1 MVVQETAT
9 SNGKG
14 ASGATGRACG
24 SSGSASFS
32 SSFPFSFSA
41 SARAVLTALAV
52 LAPIA
57 AWPQIIADPS
67 APGGQR
73 PTVLAAPNGVP
84 VINIQRAS
92 AAGVSRNTYSQF
104 DIGRSG
110 AVLNNSPSTVSTQ
123 LAGTVGANPWLSAP
137 AQVILNEV
145 NSPNPSYLRGYVEV
159 GGARAEVILANPSG
173 IQVDGGGF
181 INASRVT
188 LTTGTPQLGASGTIE
203 SFLVRGGT
211 IVIDGQG
218 LDLTRVDYSAILSR
232 ALSVNAGLWANQL
245 EIITGANAVNV
256 LQRQVSLIAGTGPTP
271 AFSLDVAAL
280 GGMYAG
286 KILLMGSEAGVGV
299 RNAGT
304 LSSAPANLAA
314 GQSALSGIGEFV
326 ITSAGRLE
334 NLGTIQASGRADLT
348 AMTLGNSGTIASA
361 TSLKVRTEGE
371 LANSL
376 NGRSGQIEAPRL
388 DLASTSGDINNQG
401 ATIRQTSAAALT
413 LTAPVLSNTAGGVI
427 GAEPAPAPTPSTGTS
442 TGTGTG
448 TGTGAGASSGTG
460 TTTPTDG
467 STATGPG
474 TGVGTA
480 TPPAPA
486 PAPAPGALTAAGTI
500 RNDGGHIYAGGP
512 IAILSQNVNNN
523 GGTLTLAD
531 LTLTQPTFDN
541 HNGTLNVGNFN
552 AHVER
557 FDNTAG
563 TLHAGHLQVVT
574 TGDLINVDGKL
585 LSDAETSL
593 SVGGLL
599 NNTRGT
605 ASAVGALSATVAGSA
620 NNSAGTLTAN
630 QSLTL
635 STAALDNRQGTVQS
649 SQANTQLKVT
659 NLLQNTDGL
668 IGAGLDLGVAAGTLA
683 GGNGTLRATR
693 DTTVS
698 VVGAL
703 TSEGSITA
711 ARHTTLTANSFVSG
725 TASVLGAGIHN
736 DGTLATSG
744 NLAVTTTG
752 ALTAGGQNLAPVRV
766 TFQGAAVDL
775 SGSQTYAG
783 TIALTATQGNV
794 ATSGATVSTPGTL
807 SLNANANSDQT
818 LVNVNGKVTAGQ
830 LDLHA
835 ANITNTQAGQLVQ
848 TGPGATTL
856 ITGIFDNSGGL
867 LASNG
872 RDLSLQAATVTN
884 TAGEISHAGVGG
896 APGTL
901 VVDTG
906 SYSGA
911 GGTMITNGALVVRDS
926 GAFVQDG
933 GSTRARQITM
943 DVASLSSQAGG
954 KIVQTGD
961 GATRIT
967 ASGALNNNAGLI
979 QSNGL
984 SLTLQAATLTNSDG
998 MIAHSTGNAS
1008 GVLDITAT
1016 TRLDNRQGDIV
1027 GNGVLALHG
1036 GAVGNEGGAINA
1048 QQIALDAAS
1057 LRNESGQIVQGGT
1070 GATRIAVTGL
1080 LDNNAGLI
1088 ASKGQDFAIGAGT
1101 LTNVQGSIQHAIDT
1115 GSGAR
1120 GTLAI
1125 AAASVDNTR
1134 GEILA
1139 NSALQITTGVL
1150 GNSTGTLSAAQ
1161 IGLAAASLNN
1171 QAGKILQSGS
1181 DDTRIVVS
1189 GAIDN
1194 SAKGLIASNANNV
1207 TLTAGGTLNNTGGTV
1222 QHAGIGMLAI
1232 STGAL
1237 ANDKGDIVSNGALAL
1252 KTGAFGNNAGAVS
1265 ANLVAVDALSLTNQ
1279 AGQIVQLGQGAT
1291 RIAVAGALDNSAQG
1305 LIATNGETFN
1315 LSSASLNN
1323 QGGTVQHAGQGAFDL
1338 TTGALSNNTGL
1349 IVSNGALALKA
1360 SAIDNN
1366 AGTLSAQQLM
1376 IDAASLSNQHGQVTQ
1391 NGTGATRIAVAGL
1404 LDNSGAGLIS
1414 SAGSDFTLGA
1424 GTLNNATGSLQHAGT
1439 GAFNLI
1445 TGALANNAGL
1455 IVSNGALAIHA
1466 GDIGNQVGVISAK
1479 QLSLDAASL
1488 SNQAGQVIQS
1498 GTGATRIAV
1507 AGLLDNTADG
1517 LIASNGL
1524 DMTLSAT
1531 TLLNTGGNVEHAGMG
1546 TFALTARD
1554 MLNNAR
1560 GTLAS
1565 NGDLVVQTGT
1575 FGNNAGHVTANQL
1588 TLDARSLTNQAGQI
1602 VQLGQ
1607 GATHIAVAGLL
1618 DNSARGLIATNGAAF
1633 SLSAGALN
1641 NDSGTVQHA
1650 GQGAFDL
1657 TTTTLTNRAGLIVS
1671 NGALTLQAT
1680 DVQNNTGTLTA
1691 NRITADVSNLNNQHG
1706 QIVQNGSGA
1715 TRIAV
1720 THLLDNSAGGLI
1732 ASAGTDFAL
1741 ASGTLNNAVG
1751 SVQHAGTSTLALTT
1765 GALSNEHGEILGNG
1779 ALVVRAGAIGNNA
1792 GTIAARQV
1800 SIDAASLSNQA
1811 GSLTQSG
1818 TGTTRIAVVG
1828 LLDNT
1833 ARGVIAS
1840 NGAEMVLSAATL
1852 LNSTGQIAHAG
1863 KGTFDLTARDLLHNV
1878 RGDIASNGALAIRA
1892 GVFGNDTGHV
1902 TANRLAI
1909 DALSL
1914 TNQAGQIVQLGQ
1926 GTTRIAV
1933 AGVLDNSAKGVI
1945 ATNGESFSLGAGSL
1959 NNEDGVVQH
1968 AGHGG
1973 FALTTGELSNNTGL
1987 IVSNGALAL
1996 QASAID
2002 NNAGIISA
2010 YQVAIDAASLN
2021 NRHGQLTQNGI
2032 GATHIAVVGA
2042 LDNSAAGLI
2051 ASRGVS
2057 MTLSAGTLD
2066 NQTGS
2071 IQHAGTG
2078 AFALTSGALANAH
2091 GRIVSNGALTAH
2103 AGDIGNQAGVI
2114 SAKQLSLDAAS
2125 LNNQTGQVLQSGTG
2139 ATRIAVAGALDNS
2152 AHGLIAS
2159 NGLDMTLSVTTLLNS
2174 TGQIEHAGQGA
2185 FALTAR
2191 DMLNNTR
2198 GDIVSNGAL
2207 SVGAG
2212 AFDNDAGHVTSKQL
2226 TVDALSLSN
2235 QTGQMMQLGQGVT
2248 RIAVTGAID
2257 NSAQGLIAT
2266 NGDTFSLSSASLNN
2280 QSGTVQHAGHGAFD
2294 LTTGALANNAGLI
2307 VSNGALTLAAAA
2319 VQNTAGTLSAAQLSL
2334 DAQSLVNQHGQVTQ
2348 NGTGAT
2354 HIAVAGLLDNSAAG
2368 LIASRGVSMTLSA
2381 GTLDNQTG
2389 SIQHAGT
2396 GAFALTSGP
2405 LTNAHGLIVSNGALG
2420 MHAGNIGNQAGVISA
2435 KQLSLD
2441 AASLNNQ
2448 TGQVLQS
2455 GTGATRIAVAGAL
2468 DNSAHG
2474 LIASSGSDMV
2484 LSAGGVLT
2492 NADGQIKHAGTGTL
2506 AISSGSLANDRGEID
2521 SNGALVVTTGAFGNN
2536 AGHVTANLLTVD
2548 AQSLIS
2554 QAGRIV
2560 QVGKSVTHIAVTGAL
2575 DNSAKGVIATNGE
2588 SFGLSSGSLNN
2599 DDGIV
2604 QHAGHGGLTLT
2615 TGALGNRSGLIV
2627 SNGVLA
2633 LTAADVQN
2641 TAGTLSGA
2649 QLGLDAQSLVNQRGQ
2664 VTQNG
2669 TGATRIAVAGLLD
2682 NSAAGLIASQGRSM
2696 TLSAGTLNNATGN
2709 VQHAGTGAF
2718 TLSTGTLANEHG
2730 LVLSNGALAL
2740 TASDIG
2746 NQAGMISAR
2755 QLGLE
2760 AASLNNQAGQ
2770 VTQSGTGATRMAVT
2784 GALDNSA
2791 HGLIASN
2798 GVDLTLTVGG
2808 ALTNTDGQIQHAGT
2822 GTLAIA
2828 SGSLVNDRG
2837 DIDSNGAL
2845 VVTSGSFGN
2854 NAGHVTAKQLTL
2866 DVQSLAN
2873 QAGRIVQLGQGA
2885 THIVVAG
2892 ALDNSAKGLIASN
2905 GVDMTLRAST
2915 LTNAT
2920 GVIQHAGSGRLDLAA
2935 STRLDNAQGS
2945 IVSNGALALQGGAIG
2960 NNAGLIAAHQLTLDV
2975 ASLSNRGGQLVQ
2987 STSSKN
2993 SAPTLIAVAGLL
3005 DNGADGLIASNARDM
3020 TLRAGTLSNGGR
3032 IEHSGDGT
3040 LDLTLGQS
3048 TNAAGHIVSNNVMAI
3063 HGGAIGNDAGFID
3076 ARYISLDAV
3085 SLSNRGGHIVQ
3096 SGTEATTLR
3105 LSGNLDNDGGWIAS
3119 NGQNLSLSAASMSNN
3134 DGHIVHTATG
3144 AGTLNI
3150 DAGTGAF
3157 VGNRGQLSTT
3167 GTLVVQAGNFSQDGG
3182 TTSAELIRIDSA
3194 TLGNQ
3199 GGTIVQFGQGDTH
3212 IAVTGL
3218 LDNGNQGRI
3227 ASNGRDMRLTAG
3239 TLRNVEGSIEH
3250 AAGVDGSGTLALT
3263 ASDSFD
3269 NTHGSVI
3276 GNGVLRVHGGRIV
3289 NDNAGLLAAQLI
3301 GIDGTS
3307 LSNQNGGRIVQG
3319 TPASPGHGAKGT
3331 RDTTIAVTGDL
3342 NNDGG
3347 TISTQGKNL
3356 TLQAGATLSN
3366 RAGTIE
3372 HVGDGT
3378 LAIKADL
3385 FDDTTG
3391 SVLTNGA
3398 LAIRGGRFV
3407 HDGSTTVVKQ
3417 LDIDVASMRNQR
3429 GTLLQTGT
3437 GDTSIKVSG
3446 ELDNTL
3452 GTLGSNG
3459 RNLTLSAST
3468 LINTG
3473 GQLQHAVNT
3482 ANDGHGTLKLDV
3494 GSYSGARSQITANDA
3509 LVIQANS
3516 FDNGAGNT
3524 GGLGGAISARRL
3536 TLDAQSFG
3544 NQGGTIVQ
3552 TGTEATR
3559 ITVAGLLD
3567 NSAGGSLASNGEVSI
3582 TAASVNN
3589 QGGTLRAAGGAKL
3602 DLTVVGLVDNSHHGL
3617 ISSGAN
3623 TTVIADRLNNDDA
3636 GETGGVLAVGGLQLT
3651 LRGAVSNIGGK
3662 LGANGN
3668 TTITTSS
3675 LDSTRG
3681 SIAAVNGALR
3691 ITTTGQ
3697 TINDSGKMQA
3707 GSDLV
3712 LSNTGLKTVGGK
3724 VRGGTVQIDS
3734 HGNTIDTSRGSM
3746 VADSTLDILSG
3757 ALVNVAG
3764 LIQSGGAMSIDTHG
3778 QALTNANT
3786 NINGQGGIVS
3796 GARLTLATG
3805 SVDNSAGFIGVAGDI
3820 TATTRQFTNTQGG
3833 IVLSQGRLSV
3843 DTQGADYTN
3852 QGGQSLSLGDLAI
3865 TTGAGTV
3872 NNNAGLIR
3880 SSATTT
3886 LRAARVV
3893 NANTLGT
3900 DQGIEG
3906 LNVVID
3912 TNTLDNTSGAIRA
3925 DQNTTITSAGSVNNS
3940 NGLISAKRVLS
3951 ILNPQGAS
3959 KTQVLTNT
3967 GGTLQ
3972 GDEGV
3977 DIEVN
3982 HFSADGKVISGRD
3995 LNLAFNGDVTNNGT
4009 VNAQGSLTYGAT
4021 GNVTNNGILHANLN
4035 LTVGGVDVVNNAGA
4049 EISAGLSTTVNASGT
4064 LTNRGLID
4072 GVATRIHAGTLNN
4085 VGTGRL
4091 YGDRLSIAAGTVNNL
4106 TETVNGQIVSAT
4118 IAARRTLDI
4127 GAGTLNNREHALIF
4141 SQGDM
4146 AIGGALDGNRQAT
4159 GQAGAVNNASAT
4171 IEALGN
4177 IRLAAARINNTNEHL
4192 VVERQVQSAVHK
4204 DEFQSGLLG
4213 NSSFAPG
4220 PASNFVIL
4228 NSRYAYLKAHPDK
4241 YGQRQLATPAV
4252 VVTPEYCSQGESSSG
4267 CSPGFTTVEPS
4278 NSPRFA
4284 QFGVTPPPQTVPKF
4298 ADYGCTTFVCPAY
4311 DAALSAYN
4319 LGYSNALAGLTTAID
4334 GYNVSVTEDNRLIY
4348 QDRQWTGLSYM
4359 ETVSKDAATGSDPAK
4374 IAAGGNLAIQGQ
4386 LFNSNSQVV
4395 AGGQLSADQ
4404 APQNQQTQALEITHR
4419 AGTATHT
4426 SWGPRGGLF
4435 TGDRWYNNTGDYL
4448 PADIVVSTPLSG
4460 WRYESGVNA
4469 ASGHSLGSVSS
4480 GPARSPADS
4489 AGQVGS
4495 GNGLHTIIEV
4505 PSAVGGDTGVTG
4517 QTAGTASGGGST
4529 GTAQGGTAGTATA
4542 GSTQNANGTAA
4553 GTADT
4558 RTVASSTLPGANS
4571 AQSQTA
4577 SAAGTRAQ
4585 DVSSPGAQSAGTV
4598 TASASGTTAGASAAN
4613 GAVGAKGLTASAT
4626 ATTAAT
4632 TVANGVAS
4640 ASSATANVSA
4650 STVAAASANGATGA
4664 VGVTASTTGSTASA
4678 ASSNGV
4684 NGTSGVTANASA
4696 STANAASSNSAT
4708 SSLAGS
4714 ASSGTGRTSPTALV
4728 VRTSTPGLNLPTA
4741 SLYSTHAGPGS
4752 RYLIATDAAFTQG
4765 QSSVSS
4771 DALLTSL
4778 GFNSETT
4785 LKRLGDGFYEQSLI
4799 RDQILNLTGYRHIAG
4814 FGNDAA
4820 EYTALMNA
4828 GATFARQ
4835 YGLRV
4840 GIALSAAQMA
4850 QLTSDIVW
4858 LVEQSV
4864 TLPDGSTERVLVPQV
4879 YVRVRPG
4886 DIDGSGALLSADAI
4900 VIKGTPGNSAGD
4912 LTNSGTLAGRTLID
4926 INAETVN
4933 NLGGRITAGSVN
4945 LNARGDL
4952 NNIGGSITGANAVSL
4967 TAGRDIT
4974 IESTTRT
4981 QTSAQGSRTNLDRI
4995 AGVYVTNPGGTLVA
5009 SAGNDVNL
5017 IGAILANS
5025 GGGATSI
5032 KAVND
5037 INLSTVTTANSLDIT
5052 WDARNFSRTAE
5063 SQDIGSQVIGVGAV
5077 RMTAGNDL
5085 NIKASKVASTDA
5097 ALVVTAGRDIDI
5109 TAGEIN
5115 RSLSAASYTQDS
5127 GWFSKSSSTRRIDVA
5142 TSDAVTSNLSGNTV
5156 SVLAGRDITTQA
5168 AVLQS
5173 ENAMSLSAGR
5183 DLTLGTA
5190 NQSATESH
5198 FKQDTKTATGLG
5210 KLTGIAL
5217 GADTVG
5223 AKLITSNAALTDGAV
5238 TRTAS
5243 VGTVISAGS
5252 LQSMSGR
5259 NTTVTGSTVVADNDV
5274 SMIAGNNF
5282 TVQSAQ
5288 NTEGASSFNATRKSG
5303 MIGSTFNPSF
5313 GNVKQDQGSREA
5325 GVTQTA
5331 SQIASLKGNVT
5342 LVAGNTYT
5350 QTASSVLAAGL
5361 AGPLT
5366 GGDVNILA
5374 KTVAIGEAYNTSN
5387 ATRVTHSASTV
5398 LGGSASVAGISTDT
5412 LRGAKNTIES
5422 IGNTG
5427 DSRMKA
5433 LGAVNLAIQGSQI
5446 ATAAQSLASGEGLG
5460 FKVAVNLSRN
5470 TSESHTTQVASET
5483 VGSSITGA
5491 HNVNIVATG
5500 GGKDSNIKAVGSTIT
5515 AGDTVNLAADNAIGL
5530 EAGKSSFEQHAT
5542 NSSNGASIGV
5552 GFAVGAQNGFTIE
5565 LGVSQGKGKG
5575 NASDVVY
5582 TNTQVSGGK
5591 TVNVISGGDL
5601 NLKGALIAA
5610 PKVNAEVGGDLNIQ
5624 SLQDTSVSDAKQSS
5638 AGLNVSLC
5646 IPPICYGVSTVG
5658 VSLAAANA
5666 KGDFAS
5672 VKEQSGIKAGDG
5684 GFNVNVAGNT
5694 DLKGGVI
5701 SSTQAAIDT
5710 GTNSLKTASLTTSDI
5725 ENRSAAKASSTAIS
5739 VSSDMLDEGKYGATK
5754 AVLGNALD
5762 NGSASSS
5769 TSGKTRSAVS
5779 GGNVVITDEAAQL
5792 AATGKTAS
5800 ETVAALNRDTTSS
5813 NATVQKQDVKALQE
5827 QAQFEQGIK
5836 DLAVKQ
5842 LTVYTDDAYKTMF
5855 KTEAKFYRV
5864 TCGGTQ
5870 EQCMSDPSLV
5880 KMQEIDS
5887 ATAKRDGKVL
5897 AANGILNSE
5906 DRAGQLAYQNAS
5918 VDKEGDKPSNIT
5930 LMHIAPAETT
5940 LGEMLVAT
5948 YEQKLASTLGYTN
5961 ADNTYADTLEGRG
5974 QEDTISMGHSR
5985 GTIVQTN
5992 AFNILGDKG
6001 FKNENL
6007 KLEGVGMA
6015 VSLPTY
6021 IDAGTRVMGS
6031 DAALQNITATYMAND
6046 PVSVIAAGN
6055 PGDAWA
6061 AFKEF
6066 ANVVGKDNSAHSC
6079 YGSGAKG
6086 CTSIASPLLNGPQP
6100 INQNPSNIITYQDG
6114 QFVQSSGSK

>member
-1 MVVQETAT
+1 M
-9 SNGKG
+9 
-14 ASGATGRACG
+14 
-24 SSGSASFS
+24 
-32 SSFPFSFSA
+32 
-41 SARAVLTALAV
+41 
-52 LAPIA
+52 
-57 AWPQIIADPS
+57 
-67 APGGQR
+67 
-73 PTVLAAPNGVP
+73 
-84 VINIQRAS
+84 
-92 AAGVSRNTYSQF
+92 
-104 DIGRSG
+104 
-110 AVLNNSPSTVSTQ
+110 
-123 LAGTVGANPWLSAP
+123 
-137 AQVILNEV
+137 
-145 NSPNPSYLRGYVEV
+145 
-159 GGARAEVILANPSG
+159 
-173 IQVDGGGF
+173 
-181 INASRVT
+181 
-188 LTTGTPQLGASGTIE
+188 
-203 SFLVRGGT
+203 
-211 IVIDGQG
+211 
-218 LDLTRVDYSAILSR
+218 
-232 ALSVNAGLWANQL
+232 
-245 EIITGANAVNV
+245 
-256 LQRQVSLIAGTGPTP
+256 
-271 AFSLDVAAL
+271 
-280 GGMYAG
+280 
-286 KILLMGSEAGVGV
+286 
-299 RNAGT
+299 
-304 LSSAPANLAA
+304 
-314 GQSALSGIGEFV
+314 
-326 ITSAGRLE
+326 
-334 NLGTIQASGRADLT
+334 
-348 AMTLGNSGTIASA
+348 
-361 TSLKVRTEGE
+361 
-371 LANSL
+371 
-376 NGRSGQIEAPRL
+376 
-388 DLASTSGDINNQG
+388 
-401 ATIRQTSAAALT
+401 
-413 LTAPVLSNTAGGVI
+413 
-427 GAEPAPAPTPSTGTS
+427 
-442 TGTGTG
+442 
-448 TGTGAGASSGTG
+448 
-460 TTTPTDG
+460 
-467 STATGPG
+467 
-474 TGVGTA
+474 
-480 TPPAPA
+480 
-486 PAPAPGALTAAGTI
+486 
-500 RNDGGHIYAGGP
+500 
-512 IAILSQNVNNN
+512 
-523 GGTLTLAD
+523 
-531 LTLTQPTFDN
+531 
-541 HNGTLNVGNFN
+541 
-552 AHVER
+552 
-557 FDNTAG
+557 
-563 TLHAGHLQVVT
+563 
-574 TGDLINVDGKL
+574 
-585 LSDAETSL
+585 
-593 SVGGLL
+593 
-599 NNTRGT
+599 
-605 ASAVGALSATVAGSA
+605 
-620 NNSAGTLTAN
+620 
-630 QSLTL
+630 
-635 STAALDNRQGTVQS
+635 
-649 SQANTQLKVT
+649 
-659 NLLQNTDGL
+659 
-668 IGAGLDLGVAAGTLA
+668 
-683 GGNGTLRATR
+683 
-693 DTTVS
+693 
-698 VVGAL
+698 
-703 TSEGSITA
+703 
-711 ARHTTLTANSFVSG
+711 
-725 TASVLGAGIHN
+725 
-736 DGTLATSG
+736 
-744 NLAVTTTG
+744 
-752 ALTAGGQNLAPVRV
+752 
-766 TFQGAAVDL
+766 
-775 SGSQTYAG
+775 
-783 TIALTATQGNV
+783 
-794 ATSGATVSTPGTL
+794 
-807 SLNANANSDQT
+807 
-818 LVNVNGKVTAGQ
+818 
-830 LDLHA
+830 
-835 ANITNTQAGQLVQ
+835 
-848 TGPGATTL
+848 
-856 ITGIFDNSGGL
+856 
-867 LASNG
+867 
-872 RDLSLQAATVTN
+872 TN

-911 GGTMITNGALVVRDS
+911 GGTLITNGALVVRDS

-933 GSTRARQITM
+933 GSTSARQITM

-1139 NSALQITTGVL
+1139 NGALQITTGVL

-2010 YQVAIDAASLN
+2010 YQVAIDAAILN

-2103 AGDIGNQAGVI
+2103 AGD
-2114 SAKQLSLDAAS
+2114 
-2125 LNNQTGQVLQSGTG
+2125 
-2139 ATRIAVAGALDNS
+2139 
-2152 AHGLIAS
+2152 
-2159 NGLDMTLSVTTLLNS
+2159 
-2174 TGQIEHAGQGA
+2174 
-2185 FALTAR
+2185 
-2191 DMLNNTR
+2191 
-2198 GDIVSNGAL
+2198 
-2207 SVGAG
+2207 
-2212 AFDNDAGHVTSKQL
+2212 
-2226 TVDALSLSN
+2226 
-2235 QTGQMMQLGQGVT
+2235 
-2248 RIAVTGAID
+2248 
-2257 NSAQGLIAT
+2257 
-2266 NGDTFSLSSASLNN
+2266 
-2280 QSGTVQHAGHGAFD
+2280 
-2294 LTTGALANNAGLI
+2294 
-2307 VSNGALTLAAAA
+2307 
-2319 VQNTAGTLSAAQLSL
+2319 
-2334 DAQSLVNQHGQVTQ
+2334 
-2348 NGTGAT
+2348 
-2354 HIAVAGLLDNSAAG
+2354 
-2368 LIASRGVSMTLSA
+2368 
-2381 GTLDNQTG
+2381 
-2389 SIQHAGT
+2389 
-2396 GAFALTSGP
+2396 
-2405 LTNAHGLIVSNGALG
+2405 
-2420 MHAGNIGNQAGVISA
+2420 IGNQAGVISA

-2604 QHAGHGGLTLT
+2604 QHAGHGSLTLT

-2633 LTAADVQN
+2633 LTATDVQN

-3144 AGTLNI
+3144 ASTLNI

-4035 LTVGGVDVVNNAGA
+4035 LTVGSVDVVNNAGA

-4085 VGTGRL
+4085 VGTGRV

-4146 AIGGALDGNRQAT
+4146 AIGGALDGNLQAT

-4469 ASGHSLGSVSS
+4469 ASGHSLGSVSN

-4626 ATTAAT
+4626 ASTAA
-4632 TVANGVAS
+4632 AASSNGVAS

-4678 ASSNGV
+4678 ASSNGAA
-4684 NGTSGVTANASA
+4684 GTSGPTANATTGTATTA
-4696 STANAASSNSAT
+4696 SSSGAASSGP
-4708 SSLAGS
+4708 GS

-4741 SLYSTHAGPGS
+4741 SLFSTHAGPGS

-4765 QSSVSS
+4765 QSSVGS
-4771 DALLTSL
+4771 DTLLASL

-4785 LKRLGDGFYEQSLI
+4785 LKRLGDGFYEQNLI

-4820 EYTALMNA
+4820 QYTALMNA

-4835 YGLRV
+4835 YGLSLGV
-4840 GIALSAAQMA
+4840 ALTAAQMA

-4864 TLPDGSTERVLVPQV
+4864 TLPNGSTERVLVPQV

-4912 LTNSGTLAGRTLID
+4912 LTNNGTLAGRTLID

-4967 TAGRDIT
+4967 TARRDIT

-5025 GGGATSI
+5025 GEGGQGGQGGKTQV
-5032 KAVND
+5032 KAGRD
-5037 INLSTVTTANSLDIT
+5037 INLGSVTIANSLDLT
-5052 WDARNFSRTAE
+5052 WDARNFSRTARSTE
-5063 SQDIGSQVIGVGAV
+5063 IGSQI
-5077 RMTAGNDL
+5077 
-5085 NIKASKVASTDA
+5085 
-5097 ALVVTAGRDIDI
+5097 VTGGDTFLD
-5109 TAGEIN
+5109 
-5115 RSLSAASYTQDS
+5115 
-5127 GWFSKSSSTRRIDVA
+5127 
-5142 TSDAVTSNLSGNTV
+5142 
-5156 SVLAGRDITTQA
+5156 
-5168 AVLQS
+5168 
-5173 ENAMSLSAGR
+5173 AGR
-5183 DLTLGTA
+5183 DLTVRAATVDAGSGLLSLHAGRDIAIAAGRDIESVDAAGYSKSSGLLSSSSTTSTLQQNSDTSMASRLQGGLSALTAAGNIAIEGAHIAGRDGVLIAAGGALSIAPSRDTASEAQQTYTRTSGLGLGGGSIPLIVPINKADKNTGNTFSNTA
-5190 NQSATESH
+5190 ALSTIESAQGGVLLQGATVFLQGVQVAAKKDIAISGNEVVIVGALDSTGASNEHFARDLNFGSETWWRDPGTGINARGTEASGT
-5198 FKQDTKTATGLG
+5198 QASSLRRTTLDAANVRITATGAAG
-5210 KLTGIAL
+5210 QGGTLTL
-5217 GADTVG
+5217 
-5223 AKLITSNAALTDGAV
+5223 
-5238 TRTAS
+5238 
-5243 VGTVISAGS
+5243 
-5252 LQSMSGR
+5252 SG
-5259 NTTVTGSTVVADNDV
+5259 TTVTTPGTLSLSADTLHLATQTTQSDASQTRQGRDTVWQKSRGEGD
-5274 SMIAGNNF
+5274 
-5282 TVQSAQ
+5282 SAQ
-5288 NTEGASSFNATRKSG
+5288 TTNYNQFNTGQLDVDARRVVIDGASPVQQHNGAVPVVPGATLG
-5303 MIGSTFNPSF
+5303 AEGPGS
-5313 GNVKQDQGSREA
+5313 
-5325 GVTQTA
+5325 
-5331 SQIASLKGNVT
+5331 
-5342 LVAGNTYT
+5342 
-5350 QTASSVLAAGL
+5350 LAAGPTNPPTPVKPEPSARDSML
-5361 AGPLT
+5361 ALSTQPGMGWVTQLANDPKYQGKIDWAKVDEVHNRWDYAKQGLT
-5366 GGDVNILA
+5366 QEGAVIVI
-5374 KTVAIGEAYNTSN
+5374 VAVAF
-5387 ATRVTHSASTV
+5387 ATAGV
-5398 LGGSASVAGISTDT
+5398 GSAAG
-5412 LRGAKNTIES
+5412 
-5422 IGNTG
+5422 
-5427 DSRMKA
+5427 
-5433 LGAVNLAIQGSQI
+5433 GAVATGVGATS
-5446 ATAAQSLASGEGLG
+5446 ATAAAVVSGAVAAGVLLCASKDSE
-5460 FKVAVNLSRN
+5460 VVEYSLSR
-5470 TSESHTTQVASET
+5470 SLSP
-5483 VGSSITGA
+5483 
-5491 HNVNIVATG
+5491 
-5500 GGKDSNIKAVGSTIT
+5500 
-5515 AGDTVNLAADNAIGL
+5515 
-5530 EAGKSSFEQHAT
+5530 
-5542 NSSNGASIGV
+5542 
-5552 GFAVGAQNGFTIE
+5552 
-5565 LGVSQGKGKG
+5565 
-5575 NASDVVY
+5575 
-5582 TNTQVSGGK
+5582 
-5591 TVNVISGGDL
+5591 
-5601 NLKGALIAA
+5601 ALIADYQTQL
-5610 PKVNAEVGGDLNIQ
+5610 PGKKIL
-5624 SLQDTSVSDAKQSS
+5624 TAKLHEFY
-5638 AGLNVSLC
+5638 ALNVS
-5646 IPPICYGVSTVG
+5646 V
-5658 VSLAAANA
+5658 
-5666 KGDFAS
+5666 
-5672 VKEQSGIKAGDG
+5672 
-5684 GFNVNVAGNT
+5684 
-5694 DLKGGVI
+5694 
-5701 SSTQAAIDT
+5701 
-5710 GTNSLKTASLTTSDI
+5710 
-5725 ENRSAAKASSTAIS
+5725 S
-5739 VSSDMLDEGKYGATK
+5739 VSEG
-5754 AVLGNALD
+5754 
-5762 NGSASSS
+5762 
-5769 TSGKTRSAVS
+5769 
-5779 GGNVVITDEAAQL
+5779 
-5792 AATGKTAS
+5792 
-5800 ETVAALNRDTTSS
+5800 
-5813 NATVQKQDVKALQE
+5813 
-5827 QAQFEQGIK
+5827 
-5836 DLAVKQ
+5836 
-5842 LTVYTDDAYKTMF
+5842 
-5855 KTEAKFYRV
+5855 
-5864 TCGGTQ
+5864 
-5870 EQCMSDPSLV
+5870 
-5880 KMQEIDS
+5880 
-5887 ATAKRDGKVL
+5887 
-5897 AANGILNSE
+5897 
-5906 DRAGQLAYQNAS
+5906 
-5918 VDKEGDKPSNIT
+5918 
-5930 LMHIAPAETT
+5930 
-5940 LGEMLVAT
+5940 
-5948 YEQKLASTLGYTN
+5948 
-5961 ADNTYADTLEGRG
+5961 
-5974 QEDTISMGHSR
+5974 
-5985 GTIVQTN
+5985 
-5992 AFNILGDKG
+5992 
-6001 FKNENL
+6001 
-6007 KLEGVGMA
+6007 
-6015 VSLPTY
+6015 
-6021 IDAGTRVMGS
+6021 
-6031 DAALQNITATYMAND
+6031 
-6046 PVSVIAAGN
+6046 
-6055 PGDAWA
+6055 
-6061 AFKEF
+6061 
-6066 ANVVGKDNSAHSC
+6066 
-6079 YGSGAKG
+6079 
-6086 CTSIASPLLNGPQP
+6086 
-6100 INQNPSNIITYQDG
+6100 
-6114 QFVQSSGSK
+6114 